1 MSMNTAV
8 PFFRPEIG
16 RAEID
21 EVVSVL
27 RSGWLTTG
35 AVTERFE
42 EEFAASIGGRH
53 ALAVNSCTAALHL
66 AVNALNLRPGEGVLV
81 PTMTFAA
88 TAEVVR
94 YEGAVPIL
102 VDCDPD
108 TGHLDLDAAQR
119 LLTGAQRC
127 RGVFTSFAG
136 IMPVHVGG
144 HMMDVDAVR
153 RLAESWRL
161 WVVEDAAHAFPAARR
176 SRPHQP
182 WRRCGQGTGDVT
194 CFSFYANK
202 TITTGEGGMAVTD
215 RLDLADRMRLM
226 SLHGLSHDAWTRYAS
241 HGRWDYQ
248 IVAAGYKYNLTDIAA
263 AIGVHQLER
272 AEKMRARREQIA
284 MRYREAFAAVDEI
297 TLPAVPEDCLHS
309 WHLFPI
315 LLRLDRLT
323 IDRDQFIEELRRR
336 GVTPSVHW
344 RPLHM
349 HPYYQRT
356 YGYRPNDCPQ
366 AAARFARVVSLP
378 IFSAMTP
385 EEIAQVITTV
395 TDVVAANRRGLGR
408 NGAVSRTVSGG
419 ATG

>member
-1 MSMNTAV
+1 MADDRRRS
-8 PFFRPEIG
+8 PSDSRRSSRP
-16 RAEID
+16 
-21 EVVSVL
+21 
-27 RSGWLTTG
+27 
-35 AVTERFE
+35 
-42 EEFAASIGGRH
+42 SIGGRH

-66 AVNALNLRPGEGVLV
+66 AVERTGPAARRRRARADDDVRRDGGSGALRRGGSDPRRLRSGDGPSSISK
-81 PTMTFAA
+81 P
-88 TAEVVR
+88 
-94 YEGAVPIL
+94 
-102 VDCDPD
+102 
-108 TGHLDLDAAQR
+108 AQR

-153 RLAESWRL
+153 RLAEAWRL

-182 WRRCGQGTGDVT
+182 WRRCGQGTADVT

-215 RLDLADRMRLM
+215 RPGSRRSHAADVAARPVARRVGALREPRALGLSDRRGRLQIQPDRHRGGDRRPSARARGSDARAARADRAC
-226 SLHGLSHDAWTRYAS
+226 G
-241 HGRWDYQ
+241 
-248 IVAAGYKYNLTDIAA
+248 I
-263 AIGVHQLER
+263 
-272 AEKMRARREQIA
+272 ARRS
-284 MRYREAFAAVDEI
+284 RPSTRSRCRP
-297 TLPAVPEDCLHS
+297 LPEDCLHA

-356 YGYRPNDCPQ
+356 YGYRPSDCPQ

-385 EEIAQVITTV
+385 GGDRA
-395 TDVVAANRRGLGR
+395 GR
-408 NGAVSRTVSGG
+408 SPP
-419 ATG
+419 